1 MGDGLLTDLQKA
13 ISRSDIKLSDKALLR
28 PLIQGIRQCANEY
41 RDPLSVAGVL
51 LEGTVH
57 LLREVPRNQ
66 RKEAIAAV
74 VQLLVDR
81 LATLDMH

>member
-1 MGDGLLTDLQKA
+1 MGDGLLSDVQRA
-13 ISRSDIKLSDKALLR
+13 ISGSDIRRPDDALLW
-28 PLIQGIRQCANEY
+28 PLIRSIRQCANEHP
-41 RDPLSVAGVL
+41 DPLSVAGVL

-74 VQLLVDR
+74 KQLLVDR